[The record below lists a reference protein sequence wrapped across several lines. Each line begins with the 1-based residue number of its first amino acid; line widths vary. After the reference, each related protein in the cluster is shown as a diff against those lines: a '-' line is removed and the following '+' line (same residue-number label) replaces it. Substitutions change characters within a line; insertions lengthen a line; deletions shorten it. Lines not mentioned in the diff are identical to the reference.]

1 MNKLKH
7 DTQNINGQ
15 KLMRVLFLVFLDIL
29 ALFLSYFFSFW
40 LVYSFQIPS
49 TMIKGYLWYFVGAIL
64 IKIVFFVATRMYR
77 TLWRYASI
85 EELWQI
91 IASVLGANAITIFF
105 LKFFLVPIPT
115 VVCVLSCV
123 FDLVLIGGIRIL
135 YRSGRLIKNA
145 GSTCGSNVLIVG
157 AGEAGLKM
165 LRELSNSKVKK
176 NIVGFIDDDP
186 NKKNKLINGFK
197 VLGGKN
203 DIADYVEQKDVDE
216 IVIAMPSA
224 NKKDRNAMAEVCHTT
239 GKPVK
244 ILPNIEDILNYD
256 ASVVKLRDLQIED
269 LLDREEITLDKAAIA
284 QTIEGKDIMV
294 TGGAGSIGSELCR
307 QILKFNPKTLTILD
321 INENSLYF
329 LELELRKYIKK
340 EGKTTIFTPIITSI
354 RDTNAVNEAFKTYH
368 PQIVYHAAAHKHV
381 PHMER
386 TPREAVKNNVFGTLN
401 LLRASDTY
409 HVERFVQI
417 STDKAVNP
425 TNVMGTTKR
434 ICEMMIQ
441 TFNAGSQTDFVAV
454 RFGNVLGSNG
464 SVIPIFKEQIANGG
478 PVTVTHKDIIRFF
491 MTIPEASQ
499 LVLQA
504 SGMAKGGEIFV
515 LDMGEPVHIVDLAEK
530 MISLSGYEPYDDI
543 PIQFTGLRPGEKL
556 YEELSYD
563 MSQFDET
570 RYKDIFVEKP
580 RDYNRD
586 IIKDKLGSLRQA
598 VTDES
603 DEETIAVLK
612 VIVPEFTP
620 EFTSDHRIKEEVN
633 E

>member
-1 MNKLKH
+1 
-7 DTQNINGQ
+7 
-15 KLMRVLFLVFLDIL
+15 
-29 ALFLSYFFSFW
+29 
-40 LVYSFQIPS
+40 
-49 TMIKGYLWYFVGAIL
+49 MIKGYLWYFVGAIL
-64 IKIVFFVATRMYR
+64 IKIIFFVGTRMYR

-145 GSTCGSNVLIVG
+145 GTITIFFLKFFLVPIPTVVCVLSCVFDLVLIGGIRILYRSGRLIKNAGTTCGSNVLIVG

-620 EFTSDHRIKEEVN
+620 ERPLLC
-633 E
+633 